1 MYQNANGDKLVLNK
15 DETAPAG
22 YTKVDKFTTGAD
34 GLVDFTF
41 YESGYYALKEIKA
54 PSGYITPKDYVKEFA
69 AIDGKINIEDI
80 NSSGAINIENKKL
93 TLPLTNGIRP
103 WIGFTILGLILMI
116 LGVWYYNK
124 RKNKEL
130 EISSK

>member
-1 MYQNANGDKLVLNK
+1 M
-15 DETAPAG
+15 
-22 YTKVDKFTTGAD
+22 
-34 GLVDFTF
+34 
-41 YESGYYALKEIKA
+41 
-54 PSGYITPKDYVKEFA
+54 
-69 AIDGKINIEDI
+69 EDI